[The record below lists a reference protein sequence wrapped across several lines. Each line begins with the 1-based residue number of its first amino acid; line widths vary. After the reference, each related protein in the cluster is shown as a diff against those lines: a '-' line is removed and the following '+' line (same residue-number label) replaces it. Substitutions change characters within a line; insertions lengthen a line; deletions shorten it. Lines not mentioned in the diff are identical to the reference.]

1 MLIAALSDLHGHK
14 HQQLPPIPPADVLLI
29 PGDIC
34 ASYGVDDPDRRVWQ
48 NAVWQRKW
56 MVERFIPWVDTLPV
70 ERVIVTWGN
79 HDFIGER
86 PGKTPRY
93 GKVHPPTHPK
103 LVILQDS
110 GHTFGGLKFWGS
122 PWALNCGPWVFT
134 GTEEKLREK
143 YALIPSDT
151 DVLLSHGPPFGF
163 GDGVPLKPHEPF
175 YPGLQQVG
183 SHALM
188 DRVREIKPQI
198 LLCGHIHEARGEWE
212 EDGIIYA
219 NVSHMN
225 SGWPPM
231 TWQLSPRS
239 S

>member
-14 HQQLPPIPPADVLLI
+14 HMNLPAIPPADVLLI
-29 PGDIC
+29 PGDVF
-34 ASYGVDDPDRRVWQ
+34 ASYVVDDPDLRHWQ

-56 MVERFIPWVDTLPV
+56 MKERFLPWVESLPV
-70 ERVIVTWGN
+70 SLVIATWGN
-79 HDFIGER
+79 
-86 PGKTPRY
+86 
-93 GKVHPPTHPK
+93 
-103 LVILQDS
+103 QDS